1 MTQALKD
8 SQIAKQR
15 DIDLL
20 RKRYT
25 AEIRRELNDI
35 DYRLAEYFDDL
46 TTNVSTVFGD
56 ENDRHNRWEVMCGA
70 KFLRMFRTYNYN
82 KKFVRFVIRFRE
94 GTWQRNG
101 KMWRYVS
108 GGLKLPSTSGA
119 KVYRWQPFQVFVL
132 AAVFGFMAW
141 FNTHV
146 EAGTKPELLS
156 SERERDGFIWDFR
169 RLINEFIMYGPRKI
183 DKTGLSAY
191 IQVIFFLFGDFNS
204 EIYSLAMTQDQ
215 SKILFDRTKFMLA
228 QVSKDKDG
236 IDRFRMTQKIVDWK
250 EKYQKEMRNSK
261 IVPLTGGGKAP
272 DGTNTELLDWDELG
286 SSPYVNGKSDMLAHI
301 NVCQS
306 SMGQRRQPLTFGTT
320 TAGTITTGPF
330 IEKLEVLHKI
340 LQYEHDYED
349 GTRTPTMAND
359 GTMCLLLEPDEY
371 ERDDEQYLL
380 TSHALRRKINPMLG
394 LVVQYDFYE
403 REMEKARNEGGQKFA
418 ECVAKLFNV
427 YQSGKVTQWLTG
439 DRIRPLQIAR
449 RVTDCK
455 YQDGWRVFTGL
466 DFSHGDDLFAL
477 TYLCVDYKRSE
488 TPEGHLFCD
497 CDAWV
502 LEETLKSSPNRP
514 LYEQWI
520 AAGWLHV
527 CPGEVFDSMLAM
539 NRLGELVDSGVD
551 IVTFGFDPAQN
562 RSPINQLKAWLQ
574 TLFQKRNPNV
584 SVKELDEVIK
594 RMVVPVSQT
603 AMTMNPIIGHVEDLV
618 KDPARI
624 LLFSENPMW
633 PWQFGNC
640 ACEIS
645 SSNLRRI
652 IKGGPIASHK
662 IDCVF
667 GLLDA
672 MWAFDLSE
680 GQVSE

>member
-20 RKRYT
+20 RRRYT
-25 AEIRRELNDI
+25 TEIRRELNDI

-46 TTNVSTVFGD
+46 TTNVSIVFGD

-330 IEKLEVLHKI
+330 IEKLAVLHKI

-371 ERDDEQYLL
+371 ECDDEQYLL

-455 YQDGWRVFTGL
+455 YSDGWRVFCGL

-488 TPEGHLFCD
+488 TPEGHLFAD

-502 LEETLKSSPNRP
+502 LEETMKQSPNRP

-603 AMTMNPIIGHVEDLV
+603 AMTMNPIISHVEDLI

>member
-1 MTQALKD
+1 MTDEQKTKQLAIEAIQRRTDGQREQLAGIDPRLLEYYTHLCEHSGTTLGDPNDLHGMNELLCALRLLRLLRTYDFNRDKVEEEIFAD
-8 SQIAKQR
+8 EGEWQR
-15 DIDLL
+15 DAEGYWTHIRGGLGQPGRMGNEVYRCEPFQIFMLTAIYGPMAWIGTGNYEGDRRLTDTERVNPTTREIEDL
-20 RKRYT
+20 
-25 AEIRRELNDI
+25 RRLCI
-35 DYRLAEYFDDL
+35 
-46 TTNVSTVFGD
+46 
-56 ENDRHNRWEVMCGA
+56 
-70 KFLRMFRTYNYN
+70 
-82 KKFVRFVIRFRE
+82 RFVLF
-94 GTWQRNG
+94 
-101 KMWRYVS
+101 
-108 GGLKLPSTSGA
+108 
-119 KVYRWQPFQVFVL
+119 
-132 AAVFGFMAW
+132 
-141 FNTHV
+141 
-146 EAGTKPELLS
+146 
-156 SERERDGFIWDFR
+156 
-169 RLINEFIMYGPRKI
+169 GPRKI
-183 DKTGLSAY
+183 NKSGFAAMRGTSDMMR
-191 IQVIFFLFGDFNS
+191 GDYDAQIVCTANS
-204 EIYSLAMTQDQ
+204 QEQ
-215 SKILFDRTKFMLA
+215 SKILFNKTKDLLL
-228 QVSKDKDG
+228 QLDPVSG
-236 IDRFRMTQKIVDWK
+236 RRFNGKYLTFTNTSVKFQKGKFRAAELQAI
-250 EKYQKEMRNSK
+250 
-261 IVPLTGGGKAP
+261 PAGGKMP
-272 DGTNTELLDWDELG
+272 DGKFASMSLEDEYGSAGYTNG
-286 SSPYVNGKSDMLAHI
+286 RSDMGQTAAVI
-301 NVCQS
+301 ES
-306 SMGQRRQPLTFGTT
+306 SMGPRREPLTIITT
-320 TAGTITTGPF
+320 TASLISSGPF
-330 IEKLEVLHKI
+330 MEMLDAMHRLL
-340 LQYEHDYED
+340 LQELKYDTGEA
-349 GTRTPTMAND
+349 TPTLAEDRQM
-359 GTMCLLLEPDEY
+359 MLLLEPDEW
-371 ERDDEQYLL
+371 EREEEYLL
-380 TSHALRRKINPMLG
+380 TSRVLRRKINPRLG
-394 LVVQYDFYE
+394 KIVQHSFYE
-403 REMEKARNEGGQKFA
+403 QE
-418 ECVAKLFNV
+418 VASSRMDETKKKETISKLFNV

-455 YQDGWRVFTGL
+455 YQDGWRVCTGW
-466 DFSHGDDLFAL
+466 DFSPGDDLFAR
-477 TYLCVDYKRSE
+477 TYLCVDYTRSE
-488 TPEGHLFCD
+488 TPEGHLFAD

-502 LEETLKSSPNRP
+502 LEETMKNSPNRP

-520 AAGWLHV
+520 DAGWLHV

>member
-1 MTQALKD
+1 MTEEQN
-8 SQIAKQR
+8 QKQKA
-15 DIDLL
+15 IEAI
-20 RKRYT
+20 RKRT
-25 AEIRRELNDI
+25 AEQAEQLKSIDQRLMEYYQHICDHSGVEL
-35 DYRLAEYFDDL
+35 
-46 TTNVSTVFGD
+46 GD
-56 ENDRHNRWEVMCGA
+56 ENDLHNMNEILCA
-70 KFLRMFRTYNYN
+70 LRLLRLLRTYPINFDKIAEEIYADEGEWQKDENGYWTHIRGGLGQPGRHGNEVYRYEPFQIFMLTAIYGPMAWIGTGNYDGDKRLTDTERVN
-82 KKFVRFVIRFRE
+82 AETREIEDLRRLCIRFVLF
-94 GTWQRNG
+94 
-101 KMWRYVS
+101 
-108 GGLKLPSTSGA
+108 A
-119 KVYRWQPFQVFVL
+119 
-132 AAVFGFMAW
+132 
-141 FNTHV
+141 
-146 EAGTKPELLS
+146 
-156 SERERDGFIWDFR
+156 
-169 RLINEFIMYGPRKI
+169 PRKVNKSGFAALRAVS
-183 DKTGLSAY
+183 DMMR
-191 IQVIFFLFGDFNS
+191 GDYDAQIVCTANS
-204 EIYSLAMTQDQ
+204 QEQ
-215 SKILFDRTKFMLA
+215 SKILFNKTKDLLL
-228 QVSKDKDG
+228 QLDPVSG
-236 IDRFRMTQKIVDWK
+236 RRFNGKYLTFTNTSVKFQKGKFRAAELQAI
-250 EKYQKEMRNSK
+250 
-261 IVPLTGGGKAP
+261 PAGGKMP
-272 DGTNTELLDWDELG
+272 DGKFASMSLEDEYGSAGYTNG
-286 SSPYVNGKSDMLAHI
+286 RSDMGQTAAVI
-301 NVCQS
+301 ES
-306 SMGQRRQPLTFGTT
+306 SMGPRREPLTIITT
-320 TAGTITTGPF
+320 TASLIQSGPF
-330 IEKLEVLHKI
+330 MEMLDAMHRLL
-340 LQYEHDYED
+340 LQELKYDTGEA
-349 GTRTPTMAND
+349 TPTLAEDRQM
-359 GTMCLLLEPDEY
+359 MLLLEPDEW
-371 ERDDEQYLL
+371 ERDEEYML
-380 TSHALRRKINPMLG
+380 TSKVLRRKINHMLG
-394 LVVQYDFYE
+394 KIVQHSFYE
-403 REMEKARNEGGQKFA
+403 QE
-418 ECVAKLFNV
+418 VASSRMDETKKKETISKLFNV

-439 DRIRPLQIAR
+439 DRIRPLQIPR

-455 YQDGWRVFTGL
+455 YSDGWRVFTGL

-502 LEETLKSSPNRP
+502 LEETMKQSPNRP

-652 IKGGPIASHK
+652 IKGGPIPSHK
-662 IDCVF
+662 IDNVMA
-667 GLLDA
+667 LLDA
-672 MWAFDLSE
+672 MWCFDLSE

>member
-1 MTQALKD
+1 MTDEQKTKQQAIDRLRVRTQEQADQLKAID
-8 SQIAKQR
+8 PRLLEYYTHLCEHSGTTLGDPDDLHGMNELLCALRLLRLLRTYPFNHDKVEEEIFADEGEWQR
-15 DIDLL
+15 DAEGYWTHIRGGLGQPGRMGNEVYRCEPFQIFMLTAIYGPMAWIGTGNYESDRRLTDTERVNPTTSEIEDL
-20 RKRYT
+20 
-25 AEIRRELNDI
+25 RRLCI
-35 DYRLAEYFDDL
+35 
-46 TTNVSTVFGD
+46 
-56 ENDRHNRWEVMCGA
+56 
-70 KFLRMFRTYNYN
+70 
-82 KKFVRFVIRFRE
+82 RFVLF
-94 GTWQRNG
+94 
-101 KMWRYVS
+101 
-108 GGLKLPSTSGA
+108 
-119 KVYRWQPFQVFVL
+119 
-132 AAVFGFMAW
+132 
-141 FNTHV
+141 
-146 EAGTKPELLS
+146 
-156 SERERDGFIWDFR
+156 
-169 RLINEFIMYGPRKI
+169 GPRKI
-183 DKTGLSAY
+183 NKSGFAAMRGTSDMMR
-191 IQVIFFLFGDFNS
+191 GDYDAQIVCTANS
-204 EIYSLAMTQDQ
+204 QEQ
-215 SKILFDRTKFMLA
+215 SKILFNKTKDLLL
-228 QVSKDKDG
+228 QLDPVSG
-236 IDRFRMTQKIVDWK
+236 RRFNGKYLTFTNTSVKFQKGKFRAAELQAI
-250 EKYQKEMRNSK
+250 
-261 IVPLTGGGKAP
+261 PAGGKMP
-272 DGTNTELLDWDELG
+272 DGKFASMSLEDEYGSAGYTNG
-286 SSPYVNGKSDMLAHI
+286 RSDMGQTAAVI
-301 NVCQS
+301 ES
-306 SMGQRRQPLTFGTT
+306 SMGPRREPLTIITT
-320 TAGTITTGPF
+320 TASLIQSGPF
-330 IEKLEVLHKI
+330 MEMLDAMHRLL
-340 LQYEHDYED
+340 LQELKYDTGEA
-349 GTRTPTMAND
+349 TPTLAEDRQM
-359 GTMCLLLEPDEY
+359 MLLLEPDEW
-371 ERDDEQYLL
+371 EREEEYLL
-380 TSHALRRKINPMLG
+380 TSRVLRRKINPMLG
-394 LVVQYDFYE
+394 KIVQHSFYE
-403 REMEKARNEGGQKFA
+403 QE
-418 ECVAKLFNV
+418 VASSRMDETKKKETISKLFNV

-488 TPEGHLFCD
+488 TPEGHLFAD

-502 LEETLKSSPNRP
+502 LEETMKQSPNRP

>member
-1 MTQALKD
+1 MTDEQKTKQQAIDRLRVRTAEQREQLAAIDPRLLEYYEHLCQHSGTTLGDPDDLHGMNELLCALRLLRLLRTYDFNHDKVEEEIFAD
-8 SQIAKQR
+8 EGEWQR
-15 DIDLL
+15 DAEGYWTHIRGGLGQPGRMGNEVYRCEPFQIFMLTAIYGPMAWIGTGNYEGDRRLTDTERVNPDTGEIEDL
-20 RKRYT
+20 
-25 AEIRRELNDI
+25 RRLCI
-35 DYRLAEYFDDL
+35 
-46 TTNVSTVFGD
+46 
-56 ENDRHNRWEVMCGA
+56 
-70 KFLRMFRTYNYN
+70 
-82 KKFVRFVIRFRE
+82 RFVLF
-94 GTWQRNG
+94 
-101 KMWRYVS
+101 
-108 GGLKLPSTSGA
+108 
-119 KVYRWQPFQVFVL
+119 
-132 AAVFGFMAW
+132 
-141 FNTHV
+141 
-146 EAGTKPELLS
+146 
-156 SERERDGFIWDFR
+156 
-169 RLINEFIMYGPRKI
+169 GPRKI
-183 DKTGLSAY
+183 NKSGFAAMRGTSDMMR
-191 IQVIFFLFGDFNS
+191 GDYDAQIVCTANS
-204 EIYSLAMTQDQ
+204 QEQ
-215 SKILFDRTKFMLA
+215 SKILFNKTKDLLL
-228 QVSKDKDG
+228 QLDPVSG
-236 IDRFRMTQKIVDWK
+236 RRFNGKYLTFTNTSVKFQKGKFRAAELQAI
-250 EKYQKEMRNSK
+250 
-261 IVPLTGGGKAP
+261 PAGGKMP
-272 DGTNTELLDWDELG
+272 DGKFASMSLEDEYGSAGYTNG
-286 SSPYVNGKSDMLAHI
+286 RSDMGQTAAVI
-301 NVCQS
+301 ES
-306 SMGQRRQPLTFGTT
+306 SMGPRREPLTIITT
-320 TAGTITTGPF
+320 TASLIQSGPF
-330 IEKLEVLHKI
+330 MEMLDAMHRLL
-340 LQYEHDYED
+340 LQELKYDTGEA
-349 GTRTPTMAND
+349 TPTLAEDRQM
-359 GTMCLLLEPDEY
+359 MLLLEPDEW
-371 ERDDEQYLL
+371 EREEEYLL
-380 TSHALRRKINPMLG
+380 TSRVLRRKINPMLG
-394 LVVQYDFYE
+394 KIVQHSFYE
-403 REMEKARNEGGQKFA
+403 QE
-418 ECVAKLFNV
+418 VASSRMDETKKKETISKLFNV

-455 YQDGWRVFTGL
+455 YQDGWRVFCGL

-488 TPEGHLFCD
+488 TPEGHLFAD

-502 LEETLKSSPNRP
+502 LEETMKQSPNRP

>member
-1 MTQALKD
+1 MTEKLKD

-25 AEIRRELNDI
+25 ADIRKELNDI

-46 TTNVSTVFGD
+46 TTNVSVEFGD
-56 ENDRHNRWEVMCGA
+56 ENDRHNRWELLCGA
-70 KFLRMFRTYNYN
+70 KFLRMFQTYTFNA
-82 KKFVRFVIRFRE
+82 KFVRFVIKFRE
-94 GTWQRNG
+94 GTWQRDG

-119 KVYRWQPFQVFVL
+119 KVYRWQPFQIFVL
-132 AAVFGFMAW
+132 ASVFGFQAW

-146 EAGTKPELLS
+146 EAGTKTELLS
-156 SERERDGFIWDFR
+156 SERERDGYIWDFR

-215 SKILFDRTKFMLA
+215 SKILFDRTKFMLG
-228 QVSKDKDG
+228 QVSRDQDG
-236 IDRFRMTQKIVDWK
+236 NERFRMTQKIVDWK
-250 EKYQKEMRNSK
+250 EKYQKEIRNSK
-261 IVPLTGGGKAP
+261 IMPLTGGGKAP

-330 IEKLEVLHKI
+330 IEKLGVLHNM
-340 LQYEHDYED
+340 LLCEHEFEA
-349 GTRTPTMAND
+349 GTMQPTLAND

-371 ERDDEQYLL
+371 EREDEQYLL

-427 YQSGKVTQWLTG
+427 YQTGRITTWIKG
-439 DRIRPLQIAR
+439 DRIRPLQVAKRI
-449 RVTDCK
+449 TDCK
-455 YQDGWRVFTGL
+455 YADGWRVFGGL
-466 DFSHGDDLFAL
+466 DFSHGDDLFAEVFMGVN
-477 TYLCVDYKRSE
+477 Y
-488 TPEGHLFCD
+488 TPSDTMQGRFFAD
-497 CDAWV
+497 AYAWV
-502 LEETLKSSPNRP
+502 LEETMKQSPNRP
-514 LYEQWI
+514 LYEQWVEQ
-520 AAGWLHV
+520 GWLHV
-527 CPGEVFDSMLAM
+527 CPGEVFDSMYAI
-539 NRLGELVDSGVD
+539 NRLAEVTQQGVD
-551 IVTFGFDPAQN
+551 IVSIGYDPAQ
-562 RSPINQLKAWLQ
+562 SVQPINQLKAWLQ
-574 TLFQKRNPNV
+574 TLFQSRQDV
-584 SVKELDEVIK
+584 SPKELADVIN
-594 RMVVPVSQT
+594 RMVIPVSQT
-603 AMTMNPIIGHVEDLV
+603 SMSMNP
-618 KDPARI
+618 RI
-624 LLFSENPMW
+624 AELETMILDKEPWIQFSMSPLW
-633 PWQFGNC
+633 PWCFGN
-640 ACEIS
+640 AAVEVS
-645 SSNLRRI
+645 TNDLRRI
-652 IKGGPIASHK
+652 VKGGPQPTHK
-662 IDCVF
+662 IDLVH

-672 MWAFDLSE
+672 LYCFDLAENRIS
-680 GQVSE
+680 Q